1 MQLKI
6 WGCRGSCPRRP
17 DHGGLRR
24 QHVVVEFSLDDGTVL
39 VLDAG
44 TGIRDLG
51 DDLVERGVR
60 RIHPADAS
68 APRSRRGLRFFAP
81 LFDPKVTI
89 DVWGPPSTIGSL
101 EDSIARTFSPP
112 LFPIDLGVVPAQVA
126 FHDAPR
132 QPWKVESAC
141 HGGAGRPSR
150 PDSGLSHRGR
160 RIERRLPDHEPALT
174 GIEERPSDWISG
186 AAIAE
191 GADVLLHDAQ
201 YFEDEYAE
209 RIGWGHSSVSDTIA
223 YAKALRVGRLA
234 LPPRAAPLR
243 RRSVGARGARRTSS
257 RRTGPADARPRGH
270 GRRVFLADVGEKPVT
285 RRLTS
290 VVAVVVLGEALIGEE
305 VPVAGVEEELRALDR
320 RVELAGRVEVSLEA
334 HSSSSMMDLQRD
346 ALRPRAAEL
355 LREAA

>member
-6 WGCRGSCPRRP
+6 WGCRGSVPSPGPTTVVC
-17 DHGGLRR
+17 GGNTSC
-24 QHVVVEFSLDDGTVL
+24 VELSLDDGTVL

-60 RIHPADAS
+60 RIHLLLTHLHLDHVE
-68 APRSRRGLRFFAP
+68 GLRFFAP
-81 LFDPKVTI
+81 LFDPKVTL
-89 DVWGPPSTIGSL
+89 DVWGPPSTVGSL

-132 QPWKVESAC
+132 QPWKLESALVTAALVV
-141 HGGAGRPSR
+141 HPGPTLGY
-150 PDSGLSHRGR
+150 
-160 RIERRLPDHEPALT
+160 RIEADGSSLAYLPDHEPALT

-191 GADVLLHDAQ
+191 GVDVLLHDAQ

-223 YAKALRVGRLA
+223 YAQALHVGRLV
-234 LPPRAAPLR
+234 LFHHEPHHSDDVLSGLEERAQDLLSQDGG
-243 RRSVGARGARRTSS
+243 RSTLAREGM
-257 RRTGPADARPRGH
+257 
-270 GRRVFLADVGEKPVT
+270 
-285 RRLTS
+285 
-290 VVAVVVLGEALIGEE
+290 VVEF
-305 VPVAGVEEELRALDR
+305 
-320 RVELAGRVEVSLEA
+320 S
-334 HSSSSMMDLQRD
+334 
-346 ALRPRAAEL
+346 
-355 LREAA
+355 